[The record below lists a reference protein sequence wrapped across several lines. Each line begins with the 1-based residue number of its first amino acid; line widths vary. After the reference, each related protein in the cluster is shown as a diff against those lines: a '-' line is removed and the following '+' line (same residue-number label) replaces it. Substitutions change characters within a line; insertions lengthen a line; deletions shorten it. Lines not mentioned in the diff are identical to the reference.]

1 MVLEKSIVVLQRVST
16 IVQRP
21 DIVRIDDHV
30 PGAIQDCA
38 VTRTDVG
45 DLGRNLRYSGLD
57 KKKNR
62 KDKSPEMA
70 ALLNHH
76 KKFDSGHARICVVHS
91 LLRVS
96 SALSPHRSGSQ
107 PRFAIDFRR

>member
-1 MVLEKSIVVLQRVST
+1 MVLEKSIVVLQGVST

-21 DIVRIDDHV
+21 DIVRVDDHV

-57 KKKNR
+57 KKKSR
-62 KDKSPEMA
+62 KDKSQEVA
-70 ALLNHH
+70 AQHNYH

-91 LLRVS
+91 LLFS
-96 SALSPHRSGSQ
+96 SRPKPALLRKPTAVCDRL
-107 PRFAIDFRR
+107 